1 MLNKAS
7 VLMKG
12 AVSNAESLRNGS
24 FVFVNVLKKV
34 SEGTYSVSVDGI
46 RQTVK
51 SEIDLRPGDRFPAEI
66 SFDGEKIK
74 LSVLSDGKNENA
86 VLLSENL
93 ESSFYKTENYTQNF
107 SALFGSSFAG
117 NEGEIVLCIIKF
129 LQQSGVKL
137 NPEKIIKAKRAAS
150 GFKNKKKA
158 AEAAVFLLEKG
169 LPADEDNIRL
179 ILDADAESSDEERKN
194 PGDDS
199 HENGKE
205 NNKKSENES
214 KKELNEPSK
223 TELLKQINRK
233 EESDYWIL
241 IPYDYEIS
249 EKKASGLI
257 RMKKNPVTN
266 QVSKLFI
273 SVNYEK
279 KYLLL
284 KISLNYN
291 KIRHTIDMCRV
302 LLCFSK
308 SFSNSEREKVQM
320 NFKRCT
326 ENPDFKVEVSF
337 ADFETENSL
346 FTDSDA
352 LCGIRTEA

>member
-34 SEGTYSVSVDGI
+34 SEETYSVSVDGI

-51 SEIDLRPGDRFPAEI
+51 SEIDLKPGERFPAEI
-66 SFDGEKIK
+66 SYDGEKIK
-74 LSVLSDGKNENA
+74 LSVLNDGKTENA
-86 VLLSENL
+86 VLLSENQDTT
-93 ESSFYKTENYTQNF
+93 FYKTENFTQNLT
-107 SALFGSSFAG
+107 ALLGNSFAG
-117 NEGEIVLCIIKF
+117 NESEIVFSIVKF
-129 LQQSGVKL
+129 LQQSGLKL
-137 NPEKIIKAKRAAS
+137 SPEKIINAKRAAS
-150 GFKNKKKA
+150 VFKNKKKA
-158 AEAAVFLLEKG
+158 AEAAIFLLEKG
-169 LPADEDNIRL
+169 LPADEDNIRF
-179 ILDADAESSDEERKN
+179 ILDADSENPDNKRKN

-199 HENGKE
+199 SDNGKKTDK
-205 NNKKSENES
+205 NHENES
-214 KKELNEPSK
+214 KKELKEQSK
-223 TELLKQINRK
+223 TEFLKHINRK
-233 EESDYWIL
+233 DDSDYWIL
-241 IPYDYEIS
+241 IPYDYEVA
-249 EKKASGLI
+249 EKTASGLI

-279 KYLLL
+279 EYLLL

-302 LLCFSK
+302 LLCSSK
-308 SFSNSEREKVQM
+308 SLSNSEREKVLM
-320 NFKRCT
+320 NFKRFT

-337 ADFETENSL
+337 TDFETENSL
-346 FTDSDA
+346 FTDSDTFP
-352 LCGIRTEA
+352 GIRTEA

>member
-7 VLMKG
+7 VLMRG

-24 FVFVNVLKKV
+24 FVFVNVLNKV

-51 SEIDLRPGDRFPAEI
+51 SEIDLKPGDRFPAEI

-74 LSVLSDGKNENA
+74 LSVLADGKTENA
-86 VLLSENL
+86 VLLSDNQETT
-93 ESSFYKTENYTQNF
+93 FYKTENYTQDL
-107 SALFGSSFAG
+107 SALLGNSFAG
-117 NEGEIVLCIIKF
+117 NEGEIVSGIIKF

-137 NPEKIIKAKRAAS
+137 SPEKIIKAKRAAS

-158 AEAAVFLLEKG
+158 AEAAIFLLEKG
-169 LPADEDNIRL
+169 LAADEESIRF
-179 ILDADAESSDEERKN
+179 ILDADSEESDEERKN

-199 HENGKE
+199 KGNGKE
-205 NNKKSENES
+205 TDRNPEKESQKKLTEQ
-214 KKELNEPSK
+214 SK
-223 TELLKQINRK
+223 TEFLRQINRK
-233 EESDYWIL
+233 DISDYWIL
-241 IPYDYEIS
+241 IPYDYDVS
-249 EKKASGLI
+249 GKTASGLI

-279 KYLLL
+279 EYLLL

-291 KIRHTIDMCRV
+291 RNRHTIERCRV
-302 LLCFSK
+302 LLCSSK
-308 SFSNSEREKVQM
+308 SYSNSEREKVLM
-320 NFKRCT
+320 NFKRFT

-337 ADFETENSL
+337 TDFETENSL
-346 FTDSDA
+346 FTDSDTFP
-352 LCGIRTEA
+352 GIRTEA